1 MQNKPNFP
9 NAKMIVTAFYTMTN
23 NNELRAMNSSK
34 QSQTK
39 PNKLEANLAEIPT
52 GELLR
57 ILKPG
62 TNQTQF
68 QRRAADE
75 EFNKKGRKRIA
86 YGLSVH
92 NRNISCYKGFPPR
105 VKAAVGFE
113 SANEVFLQGRSGL
126 PAVD

>member
-1 MQNKPNFP
+1 MN
-9 NAKMIVTAFYTMTN
+9 VTSAHITSYQLPVTN
-23 NNELRAMNSSK
+23 YQYAK

-92 NRNISCYKGFPPR
+92 NQNVSHYKGLYPPR
-105 VKAAVGFE
+105 IMADL
-113 SANEVFLQGRSGL
+113 SMYQGGCRI
-126 PAVD
+126 